1 MPTVQEAM
9 VAAVN
14 FHQTGQIARAEGIY
28 RKVLQADPNQPDAL
42 NLLGVIAHQQGRHDL
57 AVEQIGRAI
66 SLNPKGISYLNNFG
80 LACHALGRLEKAM
93 AAYRRALEL
102 APKNAEVLNN
112 LANLLHDQG
121 NVQEAADCYQA
132 AVALKPDY
140 AEAHYNLGNVL
151 KDQRRHDE
159 AGRSY
164 RRAIELRGDYA
175 RAHQALGNVL
185 ADLGRPEEAVASY
198 RQVERI
204 RSDPLLPE
212 LNIAA
217 LCPRIVRDN
226 QEIDDYRQAL
236 LEKLNRLSGHGR
248 HVDVG
253 ELAVFGCEP
262 PFGLL
267 FHGRDDRPI
276 KEAYAAVFRN
286 CFDQQVVPGIPP
298 AAGTDTNPKRKRG
311 TQPTALLEPRAG
323 VMSPKTDEPG
333 DGRYSDGPPRIGLF
347 VTNSHEGIFIRC
359 MRGILENLQPG
370 LFELVVICL
379 PGGIEKLRRSLD
391 VEGLHF
397 VVVPDRL
404 DRAVE
409 VIRDNRFDLL
419 YFWEIGTDPTNYFL
433 PFFRLAPVQCTSWGV
448 PGTSG
453 ISQVDYYLSSDLIEA
468 PDADAHY
475 TEHLYRAETLL
486 AYEYRMTLPDA
497 PKRRSDFGLPADRNV
512 YLCPQQ
518 LGKIHPDFDQILGG
532 ILDRDRDGLV
542 VLVEDYYQDSA
553 ACLRRRMARAIPDEA
568 ERVVFVPRQKLPDY
582 ACLVAAAD
590 VVLDSLHYGGGITAY
605 DAFSFDQPIV
615 TLPTEYRRGRYAL
628 GCYRK
633 MGIMD
638 CVAATAEEYVEIAV
652 RLGTDREYRESIRA
666 RIRMAAGVL
675 FEDLESVR
683 EFERFLL
690 STVRQSRSTDRSR
703 QGD

>member
-1 MPTVQEAM
+1 MPTVQEVM
-9 VAAVN
+9 VAAVK

-121 NVQEAADCYQA
+121 NVREATDCYQA

-204 RSDPLLPE
+204 RSDSLLPE

-217 LCPRIVRDN
+217 LCPRTVRDN
-226 QEIDDYRQAL
+226 REIDDYREAL

-248 HVDVG
+248 HVDLG

-276 KEAYAAVFRN
+276 KEAYAAVFEG
-286 CFDQQVVPGIPP
+286 CFAEQPAPG
-298 AAGTDTNPKRKRG
+298 
-311 TQPTALLEPRAG
+311 
-323 VMSPKTDEPG
+323 G
-333 DGRYSDGPPRIGLF
+333 DGLPRIGLF

-359 MRGILENLQPG
+359 MRGILENLRPG

-379 PGGIEKLRRSLD
+379 PGGIEKLRRSFD
-391 VEGLHF
+391 VEGLRF
-397 VVVPDRL
+397 MVVPDRL

-468 PDADAHY
+468 PEADAHY

-486 AYEYRMTLPDA
+486 AYEYRMTLPDS
-497 PKRRSDFGLPADRNV
+497 PKRRSDFGLPADRNL

-518 LGKIHPDFDQILGG
+518 LGKIHPDFDPILGG

-553 ACLRRRMARAIPDEA
+553 ECLRRRMARTIPDVS
-568 ERVVFVPRQKLPDY
+568 ERVIFVPRQKLPDY
-582 ACLVAAAD
+582 MCLVAAAD

-703 QGD
+703 EGD